1 MSGVLAELQ
10 PRETWLTLHLSPAVE
25 LTDEQFFELCQL
37 NSDLRLE
44 RTAEGDI
51 VVMPPTGGE
60 TSNRNGEITRQ
71 LGNWTKRDGTGAAFE
86 SSAGFKLPSGAD
98 RSPDA
103 AWVSHERL
111 AQLSPEEKRKF
122 VPLCPDFVIE
132 LISPT
137 DSLAATQAK
146 MIEYIE
152 NGARLGFLIHPDARR
167 VYVYRPGAT
176 VEELKDIAEV
186 SGEPEL
192 PGFTLDLCEIW
203 EPNI

>member
-1 MSGVLAELQ
+1 MLS
-10 PRETWLTLHLSPAVE
+10 TWS
-25 LTDEQFFELCQL
+25 
-37 NSDLRLE
+37 
-44 RTAEGDI
+44 
-51 VVMPPTGGE
+51 
-60 TSNRNGEITRQ
+60 
-71 LGNWTKRDGTGAAFE
+71 
-86 SSAGFKLPSGAD
+86 
-98 RSPDA
+98 
-103 AWVSHERL
+103 
-111 AQLSPEEKRKF
+111 KF

-132 LISPT
+132 LIPPT

-176 VEELKDIAEV
+176 VEELKDITEV

-192 PGFTLDLCEIW
+192 PGFTLDLREIW